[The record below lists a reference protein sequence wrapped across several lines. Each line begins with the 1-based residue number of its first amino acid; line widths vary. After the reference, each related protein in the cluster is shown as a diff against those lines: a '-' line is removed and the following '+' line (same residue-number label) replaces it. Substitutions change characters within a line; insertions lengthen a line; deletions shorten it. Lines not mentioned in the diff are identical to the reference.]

1 MTFCGNVP
9 VPDDPPEPVT
19 SERRTCGNCG
29 FATADSCYFVI
40 CNRDGRGFSNTPTP
54 PQSYPASRGGCLYH
68 FFARAS

>member
-9 VPDDPPEPVT
+9 VPDDPPAPAPPT
-19 SERRTCGNCG
+19 RRTCGNCG
-29 FATADSCYFVI
+29 FATAAGGDTVTCH
-40 CNRDGRGFSNTPTP
+40 RDGRGFSNTPTP